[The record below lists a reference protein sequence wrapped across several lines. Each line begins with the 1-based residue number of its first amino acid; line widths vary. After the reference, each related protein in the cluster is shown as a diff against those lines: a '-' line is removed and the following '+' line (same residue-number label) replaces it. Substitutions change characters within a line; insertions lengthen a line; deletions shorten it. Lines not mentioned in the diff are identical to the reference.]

1 VLDLRRNDATTDE
14 HNFRRSDL
22 IEHVGRPTPVQPL
35 FYHDATGRKNV
46 RLCGPDNPHLLHRK
60 MLCAPCNNVLTQPHD
75 LAWEKLSG
83 FLAGQ
88 HDATRFIAM
97 RQVFGKRVQ
106 AELENLHLFFV
117 KKLGCAIVRARDEL
131 ADPVLINL
139 APLAKAI
146 RMGTPAPNVFLRLVC
161 DAGEW
166 NGGDNANAVLI
177 ENDIAWFEFCYL
189 VGGRGYKLFST
200 TAWHGAECA
209 SAGIHATARRR
220 CVWWHTIRSSGS
232 EPICAPSGRCLFPH
246 VGRACDEARIGW
258 CTAS

>member
-1 VLDLRRNDATTDE
+1 MIVPQRKCWICGVNDATTDE
-14 HNFRRSDL
+14 HNFKRSDL

-83 FLAGQ
+83 FLARQ

-117 KKLGCAIVRARDEL
+117 KKLGCAIVRARDEF
-131 ADPVLINL
+131 ADPLPIAL

-189 VGGRGYKLFST
+189 VGGRGVQIIFNDGL
-200 TAWHGAECA
+200 AWRGMRERWHPRYGAQTLRLVAYDKIEQERA
-209 SAGIHATARRR
+209 RLRTIRPLPVPARRSR
-220 CVWWHTIRSSGS
+220 VR
-232 EPICAPSGRCLFPH
+232 
-246 VGRACDEARIGW
+246 
-258 CTAS
+258 